1 MPHQRSGEIL
11 GGALPAGLAA
21 SNQVTFH
28 SARFYSINSD
38 WYFCV
43 RECKDKGPYQS
54 KEDAER
60 AFKDFVGLL
69 NEPNFAVKCRFKH

>member
-1 MPHQRSGEIL
+1 MPHQRLGETL
-11 GGALPAGLAA
+11 EGGLQAGLAA
-21 SNQVTFH
+21 SNQAMFH

-38 WYFCV
+38 WYFSV

-69 NEPNFAVKCRFKH
+69 NEPGFVAKSRVKH